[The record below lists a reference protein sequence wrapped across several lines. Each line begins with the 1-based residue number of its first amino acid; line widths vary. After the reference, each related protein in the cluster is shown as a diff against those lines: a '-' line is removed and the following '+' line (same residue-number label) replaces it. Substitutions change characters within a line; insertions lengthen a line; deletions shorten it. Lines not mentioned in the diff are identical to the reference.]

1 MTAVDVGLYHG
12 WREVRVER
20 KGRRQVSGI
29 SFSFFNVAAGA
40 AGAAA
45 TAAAATAAIRC
56 RVVCRT
62 VKRLRKVPCCSA
74 ASVATVVKRR

>member
-1 MTAVDVGLYHG
+1 M
-12 WREVRVER
+12 ER

-56 RVVCRT
+56 RVV
-62 VKRLRKVPCCSA
+62 A
-74 ASVATVVKRR
+74 AQSSGFARCPAAVQLLSQLLLNVDD